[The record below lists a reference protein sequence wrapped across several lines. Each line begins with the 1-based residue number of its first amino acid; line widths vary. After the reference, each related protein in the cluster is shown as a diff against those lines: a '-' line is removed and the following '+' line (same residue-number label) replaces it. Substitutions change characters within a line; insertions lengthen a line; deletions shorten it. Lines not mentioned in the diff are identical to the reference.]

1 MSWTKRD
8 SKDPMPT
15 GDNTDWVGGGNTPY
29 PSGAEKHDQKKGR
42 TISASSNRTT
52 GPTAM
57 AVPQPTRQDGD
68 GNVPATGESHDQ
80 KKAMTIPE
88 SARW

>member
-15 GDNTDWVGGGNTPY
+15 AKNSDRQNGDGNTTVM
-29 PSGAEKHDQKKGR
+29 GEKHDQSKGEKI
-42 TISASSNRTT
+42 TASANRST
-52 GPTAM
+52 GKEAM
-57 AVPQPTRQDGD
+57 AVPQPTRQNGD
-68 GNVPATGESHDQ
+68 GNTTVSGEMHDSA
-80 KKAMTIPE
+80 KAERIPE